1 MRLALRSARVRVY
14 AYVVLCFAIS
24 SSAVVFV
31 QASRKSTHDGCAQDC
46 GHPAAWSI
54 LCRTKKAFSIG
65 TLLQRLHPEVQRV
78 LRRAIS
84 EDAFVRR
91 CGGGHE
97 GDREESQEDSKKE
110 RHEHVASTKQAC
122 VSSGVA
128 RNDSGLRS
136 KECGARRICCRWH
149 LFADPRAGCT
159 LQGLRST

>member
-31 QASRKSTHDGCAQDC
+31 QASRKSTHDGCAVVLQDC

-65 TLLQRLHPEVQRV
+65 TLLQRLHPEVQGV

-84 EDAFVRR
+84 EDALVRK
-91 CGGGHE
+91 CGGRDE
-97 GDREESQEDSKKE
+97 GDRTEGEED
-110 RHEHVASTKQAC
+110 
-122 VSSGVA
+122 
-128 RNDSGLRS
+128 
-136 KECGARRICCRWH
+136 
-149 LFADPRAGCT
+149 
-159 LQGLRST
+159 